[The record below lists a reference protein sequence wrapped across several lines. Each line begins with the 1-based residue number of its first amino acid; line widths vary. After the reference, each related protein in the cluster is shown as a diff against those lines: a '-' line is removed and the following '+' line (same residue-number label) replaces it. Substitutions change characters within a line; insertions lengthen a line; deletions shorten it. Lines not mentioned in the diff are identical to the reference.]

1 MYFLFVVLQGDLE
14 EAHRDKDSKCVFL
27 TVHDIGS
34 NHSAWESLI
43 GKYSQQLL
51 VCSFNQCNQL
61 FLQIFQRT
69 RALKRSKNV
78 PFLFT

>member
-43 GKYSQQLL
+43 GKY
-51 VCSFNQCNQL
+51 
-61 FLQIFQRT
+61 
-69 RALKRSKNV
+69 
-78 PFLFT
+78 LFTIFNCR